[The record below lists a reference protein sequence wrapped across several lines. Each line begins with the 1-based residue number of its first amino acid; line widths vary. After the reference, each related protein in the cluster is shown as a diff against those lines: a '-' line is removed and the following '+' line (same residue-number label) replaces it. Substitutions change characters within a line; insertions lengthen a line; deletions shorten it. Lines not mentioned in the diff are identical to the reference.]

1 MLISSLDK
9 RGKYE
14 NLPNSIVTAIR
25 ECQPKV
31 TKYFSLM
38 DNNIIHYIAIV
49 LDPRLKT
56 HPLKRFCTNSDSLV
70 RRIKD
75 YIKEVY
81 KIQPSSETLIER
93 DRDSQELSLQHRML
107 MVSYLLLLLIL

>member
-1 MLISSLDK
+1 
-9 RGKYE
+9 
-14 NLPNSIVTAIR
+14 VTAVR

-38 DNNIIHYIAIV
+38 DNNIIHYVASI

-56 HPLKRFCTNSDSLV
+56 HPLKKFGTDSDGLV

-81 KIQPSSETLIER
+81 KTQPSSETPIER
-93 DRDSQELSLQHRML
+93 DRGPQELSLQHRML
-107 MVSYLLLLLIL
+107 MVSYPLLLLIS